1 MELTVF
7 RCPNKVYMNST
18 NMLIHHLVWW
28 PRSVLC
34 LKFNARKEEGH
45 IATSVIGISHLRP
58 SCWAGGETKIN
69 LGWES
74 SLCLQPVTLLLTL
87 HYCRVT
93 GAEMTLKSVGKKT
106 IKYSCLPKQ
115 KNAFQLFCNNIRH
128 IYSKLQ
134 SHALLSFMW
143 NISVLPDQFHI
154 LQFANKNSTA
164 YLNRMVGLTF
174 QF

>member
-93 GAEMTLKSVGKKT
+93 GAEMTLKSVGKKRLNT
-106 IKYSCLPKQ
+106 VAYQSRRMHSSYFAITSDTTFIRNYNLMPFCLSCEIYQCSLISSIFSSLQIKTPQ
-115 KNAFQLFCNNIRH
+115 H
-128 IYSKLQ
+128 I
-134 SHALLSFMW
+134 
-143 NISVLPDQFHI
+143 
-154 LQFANKNSTA
+154 
-164 YLNRMVGLTF
+164 
-174 QF
+174 